1 MPNSS
6 FMGTFSKNYH
16 NLISIFANNDSE
28 SQNPQRTN
36 AFNMKRNRRANLLTQ
51 KKLIVLNGE
60 SSKEPA
66 KKPKVAIPQKSSIPK
81 EYKAQHIANL
91 CDVRACVHYI
101 YF

>member
-1 MPNSS
+1 
-6 FMGTFSKNYH
+6 MGTFSKNYH
-16 NLISIFANNDSE
+16 NLVSIIANNDSE
-28 SQNPQRTN
+28 SQNSQIL
-36 AFNMKRNRRANLLTQ
+36 NMKRNRRANLVTQ

-66 KKPKVAIPQKSSIPK
+66 NKPKVAIPQKSSIPK

-91 CDVRACVHYI
+91 CDVRTCVHYI

>member
-6 FMGTFSKNYH
+6 FMGSFSKNYH
-16 NLISIFANNDSE
+16 NLISLFANDSE
-28 SQNPQRTN
+28 SQNTQRTN

-60 SSKEPA
+60 SRTEPA

-91 CDVRACVHYI
+91 CDVRTCVHYI